1 MDGMA
6 GGSPASHAGESPETS
21 SSSFSGGGEG
31 KKKVYVAVVAG
42 ESKAMVL
49 WALHRFPSKDDAT
62 AATFVLLHV
71 YSKPRFIPVSASPVP
86 CPLLFRGK
94 SYFFS
99 SHLFLRIKTDF
110 LALTRLL
117 RTQIYSLQFIIGVEA
132 PSDL

>member
-1 MDGMA
+1 MDGTA
-6 GGSPASHAGESPETS
+6 GGSPASPAGESRDTS

-31 KKKVYVAVVAG
+31 KKVYVAVGAG

-49 WALHRFPSKDDAT
+49 WALHRFPSQDDAT

-71 YSKPRFIPVSASPVP
+71 YSKPRFIPISASPVP

-94 SYFFS
+94 IYFFS
-99 SHLFLRIKTDF
+99 SHYFLPIKTDL

-117 RTQIYSLQFIIGVEA
+117 RTQIYYSLN
-132 PSDL
+132 P